1 MEDEVARRGV
11 EYPTLKAS
19 RTPYDLPKIR
29 HVYPKPWLGDFGAI
43 LVVCDDVL
51 SQVSRRS
58 PAMSVEQTR

>member
-29 HVYPKPWLGDFGAI
+29 HVCPKPWFGDFGAI
-43 LVVCDDVL
+43 LVCDDVL
-51 SQVSRRS
+51 SQSSESGNERR
-58 PAMSVEQTR
+58 TN